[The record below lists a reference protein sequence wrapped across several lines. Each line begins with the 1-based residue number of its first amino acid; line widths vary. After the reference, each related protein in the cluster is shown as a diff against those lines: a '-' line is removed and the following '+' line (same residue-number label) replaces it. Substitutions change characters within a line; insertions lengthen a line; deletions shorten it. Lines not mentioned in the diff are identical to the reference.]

1 MKIDKKWLWLG
12 LLAVLLGFFLTKNTS
27 ILAPKISNVALN
39 QSYTSKEEVSLYI
52 YKFGKLPQNFITKK
66 EAFSLGWDPQIGN
79 LQQVAPNKS
88 IGGDR
93 FTNREGKLPKKDGRK
108 WFECDIDYNGGK
120 RGPKRIVFS
129 DDGLIYY
136 TPDHYNSFY
145 LLYER
150 KQL

>member
-1 MKIDKKWLWLG
+1 MGNFHKILSQK
-12 LLAVLLGFFLTKNTS
+12 
-27 ILAPKISNVALN
+27 
-39 QSYTSKEEVSLYI
+39 
-52 YKFGKLPQNFITKK
+52 
-66 EAFSLGWDPQIGN
+66 N